1 MTKIAH
7 KSHLLHH
14 VNALGV
20 LNLYMISAIAN
31 GSRDSFRVGKK
42 NNNCDFF
49 KTEFSVRYVKKE

>member
-1 MTKIAH
+1 M
-7 KSHLLHH
+7 
-14 VNALGV
+14 GV

-42 NNNCDFF
+42 KNNCDFF